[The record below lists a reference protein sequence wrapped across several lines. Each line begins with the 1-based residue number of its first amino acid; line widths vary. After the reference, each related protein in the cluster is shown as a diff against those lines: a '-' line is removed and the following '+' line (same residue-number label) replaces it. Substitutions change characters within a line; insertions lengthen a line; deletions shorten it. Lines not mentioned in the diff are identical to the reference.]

1 MANPPIRHLVDRDGK
16 KYDFIATIEGM
27 DVLVSTVDP
36 DTEPSAEGIVDHDTG
51 KVTIYLNIP
60 RGKDGA
66 SPTAEVSKVG
76 KIATVKIVNSDGTVS
91 TVDISDG
98 EQGVSVSHVLFDG
111 YNNLVITLSD
121 GTETTFDGIAKI
133 MAAANEAS
141 EKASAAAVEADNV
154 NATIDGTSLTITSR
168 DGTSTT
174 VNTKGEKGAD
184 GYTPVRGVDYWTAE
198 DVAIVDDAIGKATDA
213 AGKANEAA
221 AEASNVN
228 VTIDGT
234 KLSVTDREGTST
246 TVDTKGE
253 KGDKLTFADLTDA
266 DKAELSKPA
275 TEAAE
280 VANEAAEK
288 AEKAV
293 ATIPSD
299 YQTAISAMMKA
310 GSNTEEDYLKSGDDL
325 NNISKAC
332 TRISTGS
339 SVTSG
344 ISNVPEGV
352 TDQFIIHTLAADQD
366 PWRLAQILRTIDST
380 GTREFTRTGAGSS
393 WTEWNEI
400 HTPVRGVDYWTDA
413 DIAVIKAYIDAQGV
427 LPPDIGYEGLSKLV
441 KSGEASRYLPVGS
454 QIITALSGNNFE
466 VPSFAW
472 DVVHHFDGSDDDH
485 PLVTLESGEQVK
497 GMMLQA
503 HRTVPWAIVWDPRQA
518 AIAVAGDM
526 PAGTYHF
533 TVKVTVKWSSGIAG
547 EVGEKTY
554 QFTTTQAL
562 SSGAQ
567 LMYSGGESTAPTSA
581 SLQVFANNTSST
593 AVETC
598 ALSLGSSGTD
608 LGVMTDATPSTNSQA
623 YAKLNNIQRM
633 IYGSNRWST
642 SQERVA
648 LNGVGTIVQ
657 EGTEFDRS
665 WSLVGSTGLLGCL
678 PEEFVSVLGSIA
690 RLQEPHP
697 WDGGEVETVYDKMF
711 PISAREHYFSNYLS
725 ATSDGYKAE
734 GVPLDYWKQL
744 AVASGRTSAWAGWN
758 TYPELITYDSV
769 ALTTARYVWLRS
781 AHRSATSAHAVG
793 RVSTSGGVTNARA
806 ADGYFAAPACIIV

>member
-1 MANPPIRHLVDRDGK
+1 MDIVSGKYTYLNELEVSDVILILQLHITEGMKMSITVTYTGGTEILATDYLTQWSTGQTVKVDGLTFDGSLYARCEIAKKSKEAMTTRCAGESGSTTTCFVPDLVLAKSGMLVLNLTDITSSSATVKCTIKIPVRAAEMPSDWNPDYSNVVVIQELVDR
-16 KYDFIATIEGM
+16 
-27 DVLVSTVDP
+27 
-36 DTEPSAEGIVDHDTG
+36 
-51 KVTIYLNIP
+51 
-60 RGKDGA
+60 
-66 SPTAEVSKVG
+66 
-76 KIATVKIVNSDGTVS
+76 VN
-91 TVDISDG
+91 
-98 EQGVSVSHVLFDG
+98 
-111 YNNLVITLSD
+111 
-121 GTETTFDGIAKI
+121 
-133 MAAANEAS
+133 
-141 EKASAAAVEADNV
+141 AAVD
-154 NATIDGTSLTITSR
+154 
-168 DGTSTT
+168 
-174 VNTKGEKGAD
+174 
-184 GYTPVRGVDYWTAE
+184 TANS
-198 DVAIVDDAIGKATDA
+198 ASKDAE
-213 AGKANEAA
+213 N
-221 AEASNVN
+221 
-228 VTIDGT
+228 
-234 KLSVTDREGTST
+234 
-246 TVDTKGE
+246 
-253 KGDKLTFADLTDA
+253 
-266 DKAELSKPA
+266 
-275 TEAAE
+275 
-280 VANEAAEK
+280 
-288 AEKAV
+288 AV
-293 ATIPSD
+293 AKVQELIDSIPSD
-299 YQTAISAMMKA
+299 YQEAIEKMWKESAV
-310 GSNTEEDYLKSGDDL
+310 STNDYLKSGDNL
-325 NNISKAC
+325 NSITKAC

-339 SVTSG
+339 DVTSG
-344 ISNVPEGV
+344 VLNVPSSV
-352 TDQFIIHTLAADQD
+352 TGQFIIYTIAAEDD
-366 PWRLAQILRTIDST
+366 PYRLGQILYTIDADGVQT
-380 GTREFTRTGAGSS
+380 WTRSGAGSS

-454 QIITALSGNNFE
+454 QIITALSGNNLE

-472 DVVHHFDGSDDDH
+472 DVVHHFDGSDYDH

-503 HRTVPWAIVWDPRQA
+503 HRTVPWAIIWDLRQA
-518 AIAVAGDM
+518 AIAVVGDM

-533 TVKVTVKWSSGIAG
+533 TVKVTEKWSSGIAG

-608 LGVMTDATPSTNSQA
+608 LGVMTDATTSTNSQA

-633 IYGSNRWST
+633 VYGSNRWST
-642 SQERVA
+642 SQERAV

-665 WSLVGSTGLLGCL
+665 WSMVGSTGLLGCL
-678 PEEFVSVLGSIA
+678 PEEFVSVLGNIA
-690 RLQEPHP
+690 RSQELHP
-697 WDGGEVETVYDKMF
+697 WDGGAIETVYDKMF

-744 AVASGRTSAWAGWN
+744 AVASGRTSAWAGWG
-758 TYPELITYDSV
+758 TYPELITYDSA

-781 AHRSATSAHAVG
+781 ASRSAAYAYSVG
-793 RVSTSGGVTNARA
+793 RVYTSGYVSSAGANT
-806 ADGYFAAPACIIV
+806 GHFAAPACIIV

>member
-1 MANPPIRHLVDRDGK
+1 MSVTVSYTGTNVIRTADQLVQWTVGQTLTVVGLTFSGK
-16 KYDFIATIEGM
+16 LYARCEILGKSLEALTSACEGASGDAVTCPVPD
-27 DVLVSTVDP
+27 DVLSKDGTLVVNLADVTDGRATVVCTVQVPVRKAAKPTDWIPDP
-36 DTEPSAEGIVDHDTG
+36 D
-51 KVTIYLNIP
+51 K
-60 RGKDGA
+60 
-66 SPTAEVSKVG
+66 
-76 KIATVKIVNSDGTVS
+76 
-91 TVDISDG
+91 
-98 EQGVSVSHVLFDG
+98 
-111 YNNLVITLSD
+111 VITIDKLIKQV
-121 GTETTFDGIAKI
+121 E
-133 MAAANEAS
+133 EAV
-141 EKASAAAVEADNV
+141 EKANTATEEAKAATTEAEKV
-154 NATIDGTSLTITSR
+154 NASLSGTTLTVTSR
-168 DGTSTT
+168 DGKSTSAD
-174 VNTKGEKGAD
+174 VQGPQGEQGPE
-184 GYTPVRGVDYWTAE
+184 GPQGPQGE
-198 DVAIVDDAIGKATDA
+198 QGETD
-213 AGKANEAA
+213 
-221 AEASNVN
+221 
-228 VTIDGT
+228 
-234 KLSVTDREGTST
+234 
-246 TVDTKGE
+246 
-253 KGDKLTFADLTDA
+253 
-266 DKAELSKPA
+266 LSKAWKNMPV
-275 TEAAE
+275 ES
-280 VANEAAEK
+280 
-288 AEKAV
+288 
-293 ATIPSD
+293 SD
-299 YQTAISAMMKA
+299 ALSY
-310 GSNTEEDYLKSGDDL
+310 GDNL
-325 NNISKAC
+325 NNISAPC
-332 TRISTGS
+332 TRFSSGS

-344 ISNVPEGV
+344 ISNVPSGV
-352 TDQFIIHTLAADQD
+352 TDQFVVYTVAADQD
-366 PWRLAQILRTIDST
+366 PYRLMQVLYSIGSA

-427 LPPDIGYEGLSKLV
+427 LPTDIGYEGLSKLV

-472 DVVHHFDGSDDDH
+472 DIVHHFDGSDDDH

-503 HRTVPWAIVWDPRQA
+503 HRTVPWAIVWDPKQA
-518 AIAVAGDM
+518 AIAVVGDM

-567 LMYSGGESTAPTSA
+567 LVYSGGESTAPTLA

-593 AVETC
+593 VVETC

-657 EGTEFDRS
+657 EGVEFDRL
-665 WSLVGSTGLLGCL
+665 WSLAGSTGLLGCL
-678 PEEFVSVLGSIA
+678 PEEFVSVLGNVA
-690 RLQEPHP
+690 RSQELHP
-697 WDGGEVETVYDKMF
+697 WDGGAIETVYDKMF
-711 PISAREHYFSNYLS
+711 PVSAREHYFNNYLS

-744 AVASGRTSAWAGWN
+744 AAASGRASTWSGWN

-769 ALTTARYVWLRS
+769 ALTTARNVWLRS
-781 AHRSATSAHAVG
+781 ASRYAARATGVG
-793 RVSTSGGVTNARA
+793 CVYTSGNVNYANANG
-806 ADGYFAAPACIIV
+806 GYFAAPACIIV

>member
-1 MANPPIRHLVDRDGK
+1 MSITVTYTGGTEILATDYLTQWSTGQTVKVDGLTFDGSLYARCEIAKKSKEAMTTRCAGESGSTTTCFVPDLVLAKSGMLVLNLTDITSSSATVKCTIKIPVRAAEMPSDWNPDYNNVVVIQELVDR
-16 KYDFIATIEGM
+16 
-27 DVLVSTVDP
+27 
-36 DTEPSAEGIVDHDTG
+36 
-51 KVTIYLNIP
+51 
-60 RGKDGA
+60 
-66 SPTAEVSKVG
+66 
-76 KIATVKIVNSDGTVS
+76 VN
-91 TVDISDG
+91 
-98 EQGVSVSHVLFDG
+98 
-111 YNNLVITLSD
+111 
-121 GTETTFDGIAKI
+121 
-133 MAAANEAS
+133 
-141 EKASAAAVEADNV
+141 AAVD
-154 NATIDGTSLTITSR
+154 
-168 DGTSTT
+168 
-174 VNTKGEKGAD
+174 
-184 GYTPVRGVDYWTAE
+184 TANS
-198 DVAIVDDAIGKATDA
+198 ASKDAE
-213 AGKANEAA
+213 N
-221 AEASNVN
+221 
-228 VTIDGT
+228 
-234 KLSVTDREGTST
+234 
-246 TVDTKGE
+246 
-253 KGDKLTFADLTDA
+253 
-266 DKAELSKPA
+266 
-275 TEAAE
+275 
-280 VANEAAEK
+280 
-288 AEKAV
+288 AV
-293 ATIPSD
+293 AKVQELIDSIPSD
-299 YQTAISAMMKA
+299 YQEAIEKMWKESAVSA
-310 GSNTEEDYLKSGDDL
+310 NDYLKSGDNL
-325 NNISKAC
+325 NSITKAC

-339 SVTSG
+339 DVTSG
-344 ISNVPEGV
+344 VLNVPSSV
-352 TDQFIIHTLAADQD
+352 TGQFIVYTIAAEDD
-366 PWRLAQILRTIDST
+366 PYRLGQILYTIDADGVQT
-380 GTREFTRTGAGSS
+380 WTRSGAGSS

-518 AIAVAGDM
+518 AIAVVGDM

-608 LGVMTDATPSTNSQA
+608 LGAMTDATPSTNSQA

-678 PEEFVSVLGSIA
+678 PEEFVSVLGNIA
-690 RLQEPHP
+690 RSQELHP
-697 WDGGEVETVYDKMF
+697 WDGGAIETVYDKMF

-744 AVASGRTSAWAGWN
+744 AVASGRTSAWAGWG
-758 TYPELITYDSV
+758 TYPELITYDSA

-781 AHRSATSAHAVG
+781 ASRNATGAYTVGYVTTSGNVG
-793 RVSTSGGVTNARA
+793 RTNAHY
-806 ADGYFAAPACIIV
+806 GNFAAPACIIV